1 MGTKL
6 QKIYITYCN
15 SLKEQ
20 GLWQAH
26 YQILTI
32 IFLKKFIKLN
42 INTDTMIKNMK
53 LVELHTNYASVFLN
67 TQTLNI
73 QQNKMFML

>member
-6 QKIYITYCN
+6 QKIYITYSN
-15 SLKEQ
+15 SLKKQ

-53 LVELHTNYASVFLN
+53 LVELHTNYVAVFLN

>member
-32 IFLKKFIKLN
+32 IFLKKFI
-42 INTDTMIKNMK
+42 NTDTMIKNMK
-53 LVELHTNYASVFLN
+53 LVELHTNYAAVFLN

>member
-6 QKIYITYCN
+6 QKIYITYSN
-15 SLKEQ
+15 SLKKQ

-53 LVELHTNYASVFLN
+53 LVELHTNCAAVFLN